1 DEQLAR
7 LHLQQLIEELDCQ
20 IQVVKTLDSVAS
32 TVDFL
37 EKEQAVDL
45 LFVDIELGDGDS
57 FEIFEQLDVNIPVI
71 FTTAYEQHAI
81 KAFKQLSVDYLLK
94 PITKEEL
101 WEALMKYKK
110 HYREPAPLL
119 DMISCSLLNRN
130 GQYKSRFL
138 ARLGARM
145 VSVPMESVAYFYT
158 RDRVQ
163 YIKTMKGQDYMID
176 RPLDE
181 IENNLDP
188 SRFFRANRQ
197 FILNY
202 YSIRKTQAWL
212 NGKLKVCVEPTPYE
226 EIVISRLRAADFR
239 KWLGE

>member
-1 DEQLAR
+1 MNVAIIEDEQLAR

-32 TVDFL
+32 TMEFL
-37 EKEQAVDL
+37 EKEQSVDL
-45 LFVDIELGDGDS
+45 LFVDIELGDGDI

-110 HYREPAPLL
+110 HYREPGPLL

-158 RDRVQ
+158 RERVQ

-176 RPLDE
+176 
-181 IENNLDP
+181 
-188 SRFFRANRQ
+188 
-197 FILNY
+197 
-202 YSIRKTQAWL
+202 
-212 NGKLKVCVEPTPYE
+212 
-226 EIVISRLRAADFR
+226 
-239 KWLGE
+239 